1 MRDSN
6 PQPLRPKRSRLPNWR
21 NPRFFTHYDASHQSF
36 DCRELHPIHHSFQRK
51 IPTGGEDGIRTHDLV
66 LARDLLSQLSYNP
79 INNLEN
85 FIKNMIASFYPVLI
99 QRYALFSHS
108 DDKSEPH
115 PRRDETSYRSFRRNP
130 STKGTLFTPN
140 FHPSFRIFDYYK
152 SSLKFSN
159 QTEPWATRTTIGFL
173 HVSVQV

>member
-21 NPRFFTHYDASHQSF
+21 NPRFFTHYDAPHQSF

-51 IPTGGEDGIRTHDLV
+51 IPIGGEDGIRTHDLV

-85 FIKNMIASFYPVLI
+85 FIKNMIVGFYSPYSYNATHYSATVTISLSPRAVALKLLTAVSEETQALRGICLPPTFTRHSEYLI
-99 QRYALFSHS
+99 IIPLLS
-108 DDKSEPH
+108 
-115 PRRDETSYRSFRRNP
+115 
-130 STKGTLFTPN
+130 
-140 FHPSFRIFDYYK
+140 
-152 SSLKFSN
+152 SN
-159 QTEPWATRTTIGFL
+159 QTEPWATRTTVRFL
-173 HVSVQV
+173 HVSV